1 MGELSSS
8 SKEQSSLFDAQHREQ
23 SGEQMPP
30 SEQFRTQ
37 KLLLNILIA
46 LFAVLFLY
54 LLYEKIFPQQ
64 ETSPVAIVKPRVEI
78 IKPKISFPST
88 TQIDVLNGS
97 GVLGIGM
104 KVTQHLRSL
113 GIDVIDVG
121 NISHTDES
129 FIIDRIGSRD
139 EAQKLARIIGLD
151 TTRITIQISREYMV
165 KYSLVLGKDFG
176 QYFPNTTSKNK

>member
-1 MGELSSS
+1 MAELSSS
-8 SKEQSSLFDAQHREQ
+8 SQEQSSLFDTHHREHN
-23 SGEQMPP
+23 GAQMPP
-30 SEQFRTQ
+30 PEQFRTQ

-54 LLYEKIFPQQ
+54 LLYENFFARE
-64 ETSPVAIVKPRVEI
+64 ETPLATVPKPRVEI
-78 IKPKISFPST
+78 VKPKITLSNI

-97 GVLGIGM
+97 GVSGIGM

-121 NISHTDES
+121 NISHTNES
-129 FIIDRIGSRD
+129 FIIDRIGNRTD
-139 EAQKLARIIGLD
+139 AQKLARAVGID
-151 TTRITIQISREYMV
+151 TTRITVQIAEEYMV

-176 QYFPNTTSKNK
+176 QYFPNIPSKK